1 MGIPVEDWTVTRRF
15 PRSVLKQG
23 RSMKAL
29 VFILLMSLILAGAAP
44 EEPRS
49 EQDSTESG
57 LFQFLVRA
65 AGCETRP
72 WAKPIE
78 NVDMER
84 MFELFESGII
94 TFHTADWYAEKDDT
108 GE

>member
-1 MGIPVEDWTVTRRF
+1 
-15 PRSVLKQG
+15 
-23 RSMKAL
+23 MK
-29 VFILLMSLILAGAAP
+29 ILAFLLLTSLILTGTVQ

-49 EQDSTESG
+49 ERDSTDSG
-57 LFQFLVRA
+57 LFQLLVRMV
-65 AGCETRP
+65 ESDIRP

-84 MFELFESGII
+84 MLELFESGII
-94 TFHTADWYAEKDDT
+94 TFHTADWYAEKDDP